1 MKNPY
6 VKTLVF
12 LLALG
17 TCLGAALFLSSPAH
31 SEVTSSSNE
40 PPSSALIAG
49 YQKWT
54 RVNPQPKFV
63 SSRIAIQCA
72 MPSVTQQ
79 EMEVNNPHRSK
90 LVVVYVNDI
99 GRAAMMEQKLPHF
112 PQGSI
117 VVKEKLATIASTSPE
132 LLTVMRKREPGYDP
146 EQGDWEYMVFDGSAK
161 VLQASG
167 KLEKCQ
173 ACHLLQK
180 SLDYVSR
187 SYLPAD
193 VQEKLK

>member
-1 MKNPY
+1 MKSPY
-6 VKTLVF
+6 MKTLVF

-17 TCLGAALFLSSPAH
+17 TCLGAALFLSSPAQ
-31 SEVTSSSNE
+31 SEVKASSNE

-54 RVNPQPKFV
+54 RVNPTPKYV
-63 SSRIAIQCA
+63 QSVIAGMCA
-72 MPSVTQQ
+72 APTPQMQQ
-79 EMEVNNPHRSK
+79 MEDSNPHLGK
-90 LVVVYVNDI
+90 FVVVYVNDI

-117 VVKEKLATIASTSPE
+117 IVKEKLVKHDSTAPE

-146 EQGDWEYMVFDGSAK
+146 IKGDWEYMVFDSSAK

-180 SLDYVSR
+180 PTDYISR
-187 SYLPAD
+187 SYLPAN

>member
-1 MKNPY
+1 MKSPY
-6 VKTLVF
+6 IKTLMF

-17 TCLGAALFLSSPAH
+17 ICLSAALFLSSPAQ
-31 SEVTSSSNE
+31 SEVKTTSDETTSNE
-40 PPSSALIAG
+40 LIAD

-54 RVNPQPKFV
+54 KVNPEPQFV

-72 MPSVTQQ
+72 MPSVAQR
-79 EMEVNNPHRSK
+79 EMEENNPHRSK
-90 LVVVYVNDI
+90 FVVVYVNDT

-117 VVKEKLATIASTSPE
+117 IVKEKLATKASTSPE

-146 EQGDWEYMVFDGSAK
+146 NKGDWEYMVFDGAAK

-173 ACHLLQK
+173 SCHLLEK
-180 SLDYVSR
+180 TTDYVSR
-187 SYLPAD
+187 NYLPTN
-193 VQEKLK
+193 VWEKLK